1 MNIAT
6 WCISIGAFGSNTT
19 TLTMSSTSQDE
30 IGRRSTCAAAWIS
43 GSSETTL
50 RLRMP
55 SQMSRGSMSSATTVL
70 TLR

>member
-6 WCISIGAFGSNTT
+6 WCIRIGASGSNTT

-30 IGRRSTCAAAWIS
+30 IGRRSTRAEACSS

-50 RLRMP
+50 RLRML
-55 SQMSRGSMSSATTVL
+55 SQMSRNSISSASTDLAVW
-70 TLR
+70 